1 MILTLRTIASRLLT
15 LAAACAPTKF
25 AEWARAMLGELDF
38 VEDDWSA
45 FFWALGSIGALLRFS
60 TMQLLLIPKWRDKS
74 MIRHTGQV
82 LLGAVVA
89 GIVCVAGSLVYL
101 ASLKVAGLQL
111 SDIQMSQRLI
121 FISLLEV
128 TYVVIAAAQW
138 RRRKFVS
145 VGVSLAGLTQ
155 LASVIWTVSLFMH

>member
-1 MILTLRTIASRLLT
+1 MLS
-15 LAAACAPTKF
+15 LAAACAPAKF
-25 AEWARAMLGELDF
+25 ADWARAMLGELDY

-45 FFWALGSIGALLRFS
+45 FFWALGSIGVLLRFS
-60 TMQLLLIPKWRDKS
+60 TIQLLLIPKWRDKS

-89 GIVCVAGSLVYL
+89 GIVCMAGSLVCIAL
-101 ASLKVAGLQL
+101 LKVAGLQL
-111 SDIQMSQRLI
+111 SDVRMSQRLI
-121 FISLLEV
+121 FIFLLEV
-128 TYVVIAAAQW
+128 TYVVIATAQW

-155 LASVIWTVSLFMH
+155 LASVILTVTRFAR

>member
-1 MILTLRTIASRLLT
+1 MILTLRRITSRLLS

-25 AEWARAMLGELDF
+25 AEWARAMLGELDY

-45 FFWALGSIGALLRFS
+45 FFWALGSIGVLLRFS
-60 TMQLLLIPKWRDKS
+60 TIQLLRIPKWRDNS

-89 GIVCVAGSLVYL
+89 GIVCVAGSLVCMAL
-101 ASLKVAGLQL
+101 LKVAGLQL
-111 SDIQMSQRLI
+111 GDVRMSQRLI
-121 FISLLEV
+121 FIFLLEV
-128 TYVVIAAAQW
+128 TYVVIATALW
-138 RRRKFVS
+138 HRRKFVS

-155 LASVIWTVSLFMH
+155 LASVILTVTRFAL

>member
-1 MILTLRTIASRLLT
+1 
-15 LAAACAPTKF
+15 
-25 AEWARAMLGELDF
+25 
-38 VEDDWSA
+38 
-45 FFWALGSIGALLRFS
+45 
-60 TMQLLLIPKWRDKS
+60 